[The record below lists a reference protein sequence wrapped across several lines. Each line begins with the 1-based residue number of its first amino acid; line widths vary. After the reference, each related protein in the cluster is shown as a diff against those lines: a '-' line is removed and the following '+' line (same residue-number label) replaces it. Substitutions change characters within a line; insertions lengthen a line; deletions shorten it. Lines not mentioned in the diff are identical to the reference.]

1 MAQTLPNCTYEE
13 PNFTAVKTATQRCL
27 SIIETLVKSHDYA
40 RCDQLQKKINDTEK
54 ALKQYCHNPEGN

>member
-40 RCDQLQKKINDTEK
+40 RCD
-54 ALKQYCHNPEGN
+54 